1 MKYRNFATGILP
13 LVLSACGSITLPAAV
28 KLDSGEA
35 LVGTTT
41 AAVSGG
47 TFQVANPTAS
57 TTCTGNY
64 DALDTRPVIAAPFTC
79 TDGRYGTVT
88 VYRSPNGMDGTGL
101 VNLADGNTGRVAFGR
116 SAARVLTE
124 PSVALINA
132 TAAAAVSV
140 PSVTGTGNCPTPGSI
155 AADGKRCGARASG
168 GGYITPT
175 RPRRPSMFRQ
185 YHTGPRGGCYYLTA
199 SGNKS
204 YVDRSMCR

>member
-1 MKYRNFATGILP
+1 MKYRNFAIGILP
-13 LVLSACGSITLPAAV
+13 LVLSACGSVTLPAAV
-28 KLDSGEA
+28 KLDSGEV
-35 LVGTTT
+35 LIGTTT

-57 TTCTGNY
+57 TSCTGNY
-64 DALDTRPVIAAPFTC
+64 DALDTRPIISAPFTC

-101 VNLADGNTGRVAFGR
+101 VNLADGDMGRVAFGK
-116 SAARVLTE
+116 SAARVLGE
-124 PSVALINA
+124 PSVTPVNVS
-132 TAAAAVSV
+132 TAAGASIPRVND
-140 PSVTGTGNCPTPGSI
+140 TGNCPAPGSI

-168 GGYITPT
+168 GGYITPSK
-175 RPRRPSMFRQ
+175 PRRPSGFRQ
-185 YHTGPRGGCYYLTA
+185 YHTGSRGGCYYLTA